1 MEKDLRLKFVEI
13 SQLKK
18 DLEPS
23 SDSFGSFNNQRLDL
37 QPPLNYSSPIG
48 NMEKSA
54 IANSTDITKAKG
66 ALSSFNFGSS
76 LIEIAALTSLIGST
90 AAESLALGDK
100 GPAGLVWAM
109 MTVFGAI
116 PVVRLFIA
124 TSVPGW
130 LRESMGVSNTKSDAV
145 VGLFQD
151 ADTAFRFQDRKEPAI
166 AVESEIKVGKIMFTK
181 FNMHALILSR
191 MLDRRT

>member
-1 MEKDLRLKFVEI
+1 MD
-13 SQLKK
+13 
-18 DLEPS
+18 
-23 SDSFGSFNNQRLDL
+23 
-37 QPPLNYSSPIG
+37 
-48 NMEKSA
+48 KSTVS
-54 IANSTDITKAKG
+54 NSTELTKIKG
-66 ALSSFNFGSS
+66 ALSSFNFGGS

-124 TSVPGW
+124 TSTPGW
-130 LRESMGVSNTKSDAV
+130 LREIMGVSNAKSDAV

-151 ADTAFRFQDRKEPAI
+151 ADKTFMFQDRKEPAI
-166 AVESEIKVGKIMFTK
+166 AVESEMKVMGFLNPGLVFTC
-181 FNMHALILSR
+181 
-191 MLDRRT
+191 